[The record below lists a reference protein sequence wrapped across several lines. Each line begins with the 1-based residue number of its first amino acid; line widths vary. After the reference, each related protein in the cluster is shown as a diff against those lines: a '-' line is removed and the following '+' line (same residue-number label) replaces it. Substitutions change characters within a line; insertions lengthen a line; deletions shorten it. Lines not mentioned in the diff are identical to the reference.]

1 MKDQTR
7 MVQDG
12 IMLAAAY
19 HFLMAV
25 IFVIGAIAIIFYT
38 MIPTMVEQNPEAP
51 QSLFL
56 PVVGLLVCIALT
68 VGYGYVGSGLT
79 KLKNSARMAAVFLA
93 LFGMLGGVFGVA
105 GVLAT
110 SINTVTAPDLVRVGV
125 IGLFVMGINFV
136 SILDIFLLF
145 FLFQENVRALFYG
158 VDVEDA
164 KADVP
169 MMRPSRPTPSPAPS
183 PSARRR
189 PAPSAKQKP
198 AD

>member
-1 MKDQTR
+1 MRDQTR

-12 IMLAAAY
+12 IMLASAY

-25 IFVIGAIAIIFYT
+25 LFVIGAIAIIFYA
-38 MIPTMVEQNPEAP
+38 MVPPLVEASTEP
-51 QSLFL
+51 AQSLFL
-56 PVVGLLVCIALT
+56 PVVGLLVCAALAI
-68 VGYGYVGSGLT
+68 GYGYVGSGLT
-79 KLKNSARMAAVFLA
+79 KLNNSARMAAVFLA

-145 FLFQENVRALFYG
+145 FLFQQDVRALFYG
-158 VDVEDA
+158 VDTETTEA
-164 KADVP
+164 KDIP
-169 MMRPSRPTPSPAPS
+169 MMRPSRPTPSP
-183 PSARRR
+183 SAAR
-189 PAPSAKQKP
+189 PKPRSEQKP

>member
-1 MKDQTR
+1 MKDQNR

-25 IFVIGAIAIIFYT
+25 VFVIGFIAIIFYAV
-38 MIPTMVEQNPEAP
+38 IPPLVEQNPEGT

-56 PVVGLLVCIALT
+56 PVVGLLVSVALAI
-68 VGYGYVGSGLT
+68 GYGYVGSGLT

-93 LFGMLGGVFGVA
+93 LFGLLGGVFGVA

-110 SINTVTAPDLVRVGV
+110 TINTVTAPDLVRVGV
-125 IGLFVMGINFV
+125 IGLFVMGINFI

-145 FLFQENVRALFYG
+145 FLFQQDVRALFYG
-158 VDVEDA
+158 MATEEVRAET
-164 KADVP
+164 P
-169 MMRPSRPTPSPAPS
+169 MMRPSRPSPAAPSPAV
-183 PSARRR
+183 RRR
-189 PAPSAKQKP
+189 PTPGSTQDL